1 MLNND
6 TCPSFFFVLFICLLV
21 TGSCS
26 VAQGGLKFLG
36 SFDCPAPVS
45 WVAGTTG
52 ASHYRLTLFVL
63 TLEPFTA
70 K

>member
-1 MLNND
+1 MMYVCMVCVL
-6 TCPSFFFVLFICLLV
+6 TSKKIHVHPFFFFVLFICLLV

-52 ASHYRLTLFVL
+52 ASH
-63 TLEPFTA
+63 
-70 K
+70 